1 MEDLVQNAHKSLVCL
16 GSLLG
21 ALLCFSDTANAQ
33 NGTLTLAASPTQLTF
48 SAGTGTISPQAL
60 LITSSAGSTNVSVSA
75 SSANNWLQVTP
86 SSGTTPL
93 QVTVS
98 VNPALSAL
106 ATDDGFINI
115 VATGAS
121 LAVRVELDTLPGAS
135 PISANPNS
143 LSFPFSV
150 NSTVPVSQ
158 SVTLASANTSLTSFT
173 ATPRTADGGNW
184 LIVNPTSGDISGGLQ
199 VTVNPTALPATPGP
213 FSGAVAINAP
223 GTNGVSLPVLVTLAG
238 TPAIQV
244 GSSQLAFAWQ
254 IGTNT
259 PAAQS
264 FSITSSTGAIV
275 AFTAFSKT
283 ASCGSWLVISPD
295 SGATPSSITA
305 QVNTSGLTTGAT
317 AQPCTGEIDIS
328 APGASNPLLV
338 VPVTLLVSAN
348 PLLLVPA
355 TGPTFTYQLGTSAQP
370 ATQNV
375 QITSSGTPLAFTVS
389 TAATT
394 GSVDFVTVTPTT
406 GTTPQSLAI
415 SVNPTV
421 LASLAPATY
430 TDTVTLTSAGAG
442 NSPQSFLVTLTVNS
456 NPLLTATVQSLTF
469 NYEIGKTAPTNQ
481 TFTVMSTASPLNFQV
496 AVDTSNCS
504 GFLSATAINGA
515 TGLTYQDN
523 SQVVASV
530 NVTGLTT
537 PQVCTGHLT
546 LSVPNSSTPALT
558 IPVTLTVS
566 NKALLDVSTNYIYIT
581 ALTGANTSTQTVS
594 VTSTDSSALPFNA
607 TAATNPIG
615 LTWLSVTPNSGNAPN
630 NLIVGITAANLGV
643 GGYDGTVTV
652 TSAGLPD
659 QVIHVHLQVVASNV
673 SATPPNVSLTQA
685 VGGTAAT
692 QTIQIS
698 GVPAGTTIGTLVTT
712 FVGTGWLQATASGN
726 TVTVTAGGPNLLPNG
741 GYSGVVTVIVPGAG
755 NSPLYIPVSL
765 AVSAA
770 NTLAVSTNTVNFGY
784 QIGSTA
790 LQGPSLV
797 QVTSSGGAVPITA
810 TFTPVSGGN
819 FVTVTP
825 TSGTTPVTLSIALN
839 TAILN
844 TLGAGT
850 YTGNVV
856 VTSPNIPGGSTQT
869 IKVNLMVSGPSAPAV
884 SSVVNGASFLAGAVS
899 PGELV
904 SIFGGNLGP
913 SPGINFTPTDNTVG
927 TTLGDTTVTFNG
939 VLAPLTYAGPTQVN
953 AIVPYEI
960 GNVPLG
966 QAINVVVSHDGIV
979 SASFMVAVTNT
990 APGIFSA
997 NQTGNGQGAIL
1008 NANES
1013 ANNTGNPAPKGSTI
1027 SIYATGEGVLVPPVA
1042 TGSMSGPSLP
1052 LPVPA
1057 ANVTVTIGGQ
1067 PATISYAGEAP
1078 TLVSGVLQVNA
1089 VIPSNIASGN
1099 QLVVLTIGNNSN
1111 TNQSITVAV
1120 Q

>member
-1 MEDLVQNAHKSLVCL
+1 
-16 GSLLG
+16 
-21 ALLCFSDTANAQ
+21 
-33 NGTLTLAASPTQLTF
+33 
-48 SAGTGTISPQAL
+48 
-60 LITSSAGSTNVSVSA
+60 
-75 SSANNWLQVTP
+75 
-86 SSGTTPL
+86 
-93 QVTVS
+93 
-98 VNPALSAL
+98 
-106 ATDDGFINI
+106 
-115 VATGAS
+115 
-121 LAVRVELDTLPGAS
+121 
-135 PISANPNS
+135 
-143 LSFPFSV
+143 
-150 NSTVPVSQ
+150 
-158 SVTLASANTSLTSFT
+158 
-173 ATPRTADGGNW
+173 
-184 LIVNPTSGDISGGLQ
+184 
-199 VTVNPTALPATPGP
+199 
-213 FSGAVAINAP
+213 
-223 GTNGVSLPVLVTLAG
+223 
-238 TPAIQV
+238 
-244 GSSQLAFAWQ
+244 
-254 IGTNT
+254 
-259 PAAQS
+259 
-264 FSITSSTGAIV
+264 
-275 AFTAFSKT
+275 
-283 ASCGSWLVISPD
+283 
-295 SGATPSSITA
+295 
-305 QVNTSGLTTGAT
+305 
-317 AQPCTGEIDIS
+317 
-328 APGASNPLLV
+328 
-338 VPVTLLVSAN
+338 
-348 PLLLVPA
+348 
-355 TGPTFTYQLGTSAQP
+355 
-370 ATQNV
+370 
-375 QITSSGTPLAFTVS
+375 
-389 TAATT
+389 
-394 GSVDFVTVTPTT
+394 
-406 GTTPQSLAI
+406 
-415 SVNPTV
+415 
-421 LASLAPATY
+421 
-430 TDTVTLTSAGAG
+430 
-442 NSPQSFLVTLTVNS
+442 
-456 NPLLTATVQSLTF
+456 
-469 NYEIGKTAPTNQ
+469 
-481 TFTVMSTASPLNFQV
+481 
-496 AVDTSNCS
+496 
-504 GFLSATAINGA
+504 
-515 TGLTYQDN
+515 
-523 SQVVASV
+523 
-530 NVTGLTT
+530 
-537 PQVCTGHLT
+537 
-546 LSVPNSSTPALT
+546 
-558 IPVTLTVS
+558 
-566 NKALLDVSTNYIYIT
+566 
-581 ALTGANTSTQTVS
+581 
-594 VTSTDSSALPFNA
+594 
-607 TAATNPIG
+607 
-615 LTWLSVTPNSGNAPN
+615 
-630 NLIVGITAANLGV
+630 
-643 GGYDGTVTV
+643 
-652 TSAGLPD
+652 
-659 QVIHVHLQVVASNV
+659 
-673 SATPPNVSLTQA
+673 
-685 VGGTAAT
+685 
-692 QTIQIS
+692 
-698 GVPAGTTIGTLVTT
+698 
-712 FVGTGWLQATASGN
+712 
-726 TVTVTAGGPNLLPNG
+726 
-741 GYSGVVTVIVPGAG
+741 VVTVIVPGAG

>member
-1 MEDLVQNAHKSLVCL
+1 VQNSMKSLVCL
-16 GSLLG
+16 GSLLV
-21 ALLCFSDTANAQ
+21 AVMCFSDTALAQ
-33 NGTLTLAASPTQLTF
+33 NGTLTLVASPTQLTF
-48 SAGTGTISPQAL
+48 SAQSSTISPQSI
-60 LITSSAGSTNVSVSA
+60 LITSSAGSTNVAVSA
-75 SSANNWLQVTP
+75 SSTNNWLQVTP
-86 SSGTTPL
+86 TTGTTPL

-135 PISANPNS
+135 PLSANPNS

-150 NSTVPVSQ
+150 NSTVPASK
-158 SVTLASANTSLTSFT
+158 SVTLSSTNPSLTTFT

-184 LIVNPTSGDISGGLQ
+184 LTVSPPSGDLSGGLQ
-199 VTVNPTALPATPGP
+199 VTVNPTALPPTPGP

-223 GTNGVSLPVLVTLAG
+223 GTNGISLPVLVTLAG

-244 GSSQLAFAWQ
+244 SSTQLAFAWQ
-254 IGTNT
+254 IGTNG

-305 QVNTSGLTTGAT
+305 QVNTSGLTAGAT
-317 AQPCTGEIDIS
+317 AQPCAGEIDIS
-328 APGASNPLLV
+328 AAGASNPLLV
-338 VPVTLLVSAN
+338 VPVTLLVTTN

-355 TGPTFTYQLGTSAQP
+355 TGPAFTYQLGTSAQP
-370 ATQNV
+370 AAQNV
-375 QITSSGTPLAFTVS
+375 QITSSGTPLAFTVT
-389 TAATT
+389 TAPTT
-394 GSVDFVTVTPTT
+394 AGGVDFLSVAPIT
-406 GTTPQSLAI
+406 GTTPQSLALT
-415 SVNPTV
+415 VNPLV
-421 LASLAPATY
+421 LASLAPGTY
-430 TDTVTLTSAGAG
+430 SDTVTLNSSDAG
-442 NSPQSFLVTLTVNS
+442 NAPQSFVATLTVNS
-456 NPLLTATVQSLTF
+456 NPLLTATVQTLSF

-496 AVDTSNCS
+496 AVDTNNCP
-504 GFLSATAINGA
+504 GFLTATAINGA

-530 NVTGLTT
+530 NVAGLTT
-537 PQVCTGHLT
+537 PQVCTGHIT
-546 LSVPNSSTPALT
+546 LSVPNSSTPALS

-581 ALTGANTSTQTVS
+581 ALTGANPSSQTVS
-594 VTSTDSSALPFNA
+594 VTSTDSTVLPFNA
-607 TAATNPIG
+607 TAATNPVG
-615 LTWLSVTPNSGNAPN
+615 LTWLSVAPNSGNTPN
-630 NLIVGITAANLGV
+630 NLIIGITPANLGV

-652 TSAGLPD
+652 TSPGLPD
-659 QVIHVHLQVVASNV
+659 QVIYVHLQVVASNV
-673 SATPPNVSLTQA
+673 SAAPPNIALTQS
-685 VGGTAAT
+685 VGGTPAT
-692 QTIQIS
+692 QTVQIS

-712 FVGTGWLQATASGN
+712 FPSGGTWLQASASGN
-726 TVTVTAGGPNLLPNG
+726 TVTVTAGGPNLLPNL
-741 GYSGVVTVIVPGAG
+741 YSGVVTVIVPGAG
-755 NSPLYIPVSL
+755 NNPLYIPVNL
-765 AVSAA
+765 TVSAA
-770 NTLAVSTNTVNFGY
+770 NTLAVSTPTVNFGY
-784 QIGSTA
+784 QIGSNV
-790 LQGPSLV
+790 LQGPALV
-797 QVTSSGGAVPITA
+797 QVTASGGSVPVTA
-810 TFTPVSGGN
+810 TYTPTIGGN
-819 FVTVTP
+819 IVTVTP
-825 TSGTTPVTLSIALN
+825 TSGNTPVTLSIALN
-839 TAILN
+839 LSVVQ
-844 TLGAGT
+844 TLGAGN

-856 VTSPNIPGGSTQT
+856 VTSPNIPGGGTQM
-869 IKVNLMVSGPSAPAV
+869 IKVNLMVTGPSGPAV
-884 SSVVNGASFLAGAVS
+884 TSIVNGASFLPGAVS

-904 SIFGGNLGP
+904 SIFGANLGP
-913 SPGINFTPTDNTVG
+913 SPGINFTPSNNTVG

-939 VLAPLTYAGPTQVN
+939 VLAPLTYAGLTQVN

-966 QAINVVVSHDGIV
+966 QIINVVVSHDGIV

-1013 ANNTGNPAPKGSTI
+1013 ANSTTNPAGAGTTV
-1027 SIYATGEGVLVPPVA
+1027 SIYATGEGVLVPPAA

-1057 ANVTVTIGGQ
+1057 ANVSVTIGGQ
-1067 PATISYAGEAP
+1067 SAIISYAGEAP
-1078 TLVSGVLQVNA
+1078 TLVSGVLQINVA
-1089 VIPSNIASGN
+1089 IPAGLNPGN
-1099 QLVVLTIGNNSN
+1099 QPVVLTIGNNS
-1111 TNQSITVAV
+1111 TKLQAITVAV